1 MIKNKASALWSTIKG
16 LTIFDKLN
24 LLIVVI
30 FFICA
35 LLVPI
40 ATISPISSDK
50 NWEIIHIFSQEH
62 RKTTII
68 ILFILAINAGMSIN
82 SKFKSWF
89 LSYTGVGNDIYA
101 RFFQKW
107 VIFTLLIFFW
117 EIIIHMRDSLTQTI
131 NLSWWYYCLWWLLI
145 IWLCVDFLFLQR
157 NYKTSST
164 YNHIKHQAHTK
175 DDVSQESEQHTH
187 QTFKNL
193 FEE

>member
-1 MIKNKASALWSTIKG
+1 MIKNKASALGSTIKG

-24 LLIVVI
+24 LLMVIV

-35 LLVPI
+35 LTAPI
-40 ATISPISSDK
+40 ATISPINSDK
-50 NWEIIHIFSQEH
+50 NGEVIHIFSQEH
-62 RKTTII
+62 RKTTIV
-68 ILFILAINAGMSIN
+68 LLCILAINAGMSIN
-82 SKFKSWF
+82 SKFKSRF

-107 VIFTLLIFFW
+107 VIFTLLLFFW
-117 EIIIHMRDSLTQTI
+117 EIIIHMRSSLTQTI
-131 NLSWWYYCLWWLLI
+131 NLSRWYYCLWWLLI
-145 IWLCVDFLFLQR
+145 IWLCIDFLFLQR

-164 YNHIKHQAHTK
+164 YNHMKHQTHHK
-175 DDVSQESEQHTH
+175 DEDSQDRENTH